1 MQLTPPLKKTAI
13 AYVLGYG
20 YIGLTLEL
28 VFMVRGM
35 GQMSMV
41 VIFGGIVV
49 GQMSHL
55 ASAAPRGP

>member
-1 MQLTPPLKKTAI
+1 
-13 AYVLGYG
+13 
-20 YIGLTLEL
+20 
-28 VFMVRGM
+28 MVRGM

-49 GQMSHL
+49 GQMSYL